1 MADEEEVIP
10 EEENP
15 EDLFNQLAT
24 LDPERD
30 LEVPA
35 SEIKRSETLE
45 DAEGANRHLSDLQ
58 TVILKRFPDY
68 GNTVENGLM
77 MARISPDVFKALLR
91 LKINAEVR
99 RANPYKPVDVTSIAL
114 KSYTQMTIGL
124 DGKGGIDLIELAG
137 VANDKEIAELS
148 KGLGLAG

>member
-1 MADEEEVIP
+1 MADDIQETP

-15 EDLFNQLAT
+15 EDIFNQLAT
-24 LDPERD
+24 EEPERELD
-30 LEVPA
+30 VTE
-35 SEIKRSETLE
+35 EISHKKTLE
-45 DAEGANRHLSDLQ
+45 EEETENRHLSDLQ

-68 GNTVENGLM
+68 GNLVENGLM

-99 RANPYKPVDVTSIAL
+99 KSNPYKPVDVTSIAL

-137 VANDKEIAELS
+137 VANEKEIAQLS
-148 KGLGLAG
+148 KNLGLVG